1 MIISNE
7 NEIIEEEKII
17 FDFEEENFYI
27 EFSEGIWKAISHDL
41 DIDETIIIEDL
52 QRDIF
57 MLEDTPLFGDFVLN
71 LELFNSYKKIIGEKI
86 LWV

>member
-27 EFSEGIWKAISHDL
+27 EFSEGIWKAISHDP

-86 LWV
+86 L